1 MGQMDTPH
9 REALF
14 RAWAHEHLGI
24 LLKVARAFAS
34 TAEDRDE
41 LLQDLLSTLWEA
53 LPTFRA
59 ESKASTFVY
68 RVAHNRALNWQRSR
82 TRYWRR
88 IQPLETLPEP
98 ALTSEPED
106 GSRERLAL
114 LYEAIRAL
122 APLDRTLV
130 LLSLDGLPYSEI
142 AEVTGLTENHI
153 GVRLTRTR
161 QRLKDSLSQRRQ

>member
-1 MGQMDTPH
+1 MDATR
-9 REALF
+9 REELF
-14 RAWAHEHLGI
+14 RTWAHEHLGI
-24 LLKVARAFAS
+24 LLKVARAFALS
-34 TAEDRDE
+34 PTDRED

-53 LPTFRA
+53 LPSFRA
-59 ESKASTFVY
+59 GSKASTFIY

-88 IQPLETLPEP
+88 IQPLEALPDAELP
-98 ALTSEPED
+98 GPPED
-106 GSRERLAL
+106 DSRERLTL
-114 LYEAIRAL
+114 LYEAIHAL

-153 GVRLTRTR
+153 GVRLTRAR
-161 QRLKDSLSQRRQ
+161 QRLKDTLSQRRQ